1 MNKIL
6 INESKCKEIKK
17 QITLIL
23 RRLKEIQESLL
34 NRKSCLSSNLSKIIS
49 DLTSALEDDLYPY
62 KSVTIEHMVRSLSK
76 TPNGILCI
84 KVFNALDKIHNK
96 TPLESIM
103 RGLMAPT
110 QKWEVE
116 ETALENATKESKDFI
131 KDIEFLLA
139 LTRKGR
145 IGKSLLRKHIGFSV
159 IKDNLA
165 EFEAA
170 KERVDQVQKE
180 EKLNQR

>member
-17 QITLIL
+17 QMTMIL

-49 DLTSALEDDLYPY
+49 DLTKALEDDLYPY
-62 KSVTIEHMVRSLSK
+62 KSVTIEHRVRSLTK

-103 RGLMAPT
+103 RGLMAPK
-110 QKWEVE
+110 QRWEVE
-116 ETALENATKESKDFI
+116 ETARENATKESKVFV
-131 KDIEFLLA
+131 KDMEFLLA

-145 IGKSLLRKHIGFSV
+145 IGKSLVRKHIGFLV
-159 IKDNLA
+159 IKENLA
-165 EFEAA
+165 EFEADE
-170 KERVDQVQKE
+170 ERVDQVQGE
-180 EKLNQR
+180 ETFKQR

>member
-1 MNKIL
+1 MTKIL
-6 INESKCKEIKK
+6 INESKYKEIKK
-17 QITLIL
+17 QIMLIL

-34 NRKSCLSSNLSKIIS
+34 NRESCLSSNLLKIIS

-76 TPNGILCI
+76 TPRGILCI

-103 RGLMAPT
+103 RGLMAPK
-110 QKWEVE
+110 QRREVE
-116 ETALENATKESKDFI
+116 ETALENATEESKHFV

-145 IGKSLLRKHIGFSV
+145 IGKSVLRKQIGFSV
-159 IKDNLA
+159 IKENLT

-170 KERVDQVQKE
+170 KERVDQVQEE
-180 EKLNQR
+180 EKFKQR

>member
-1 MNKIL
+1 M
-6 INESKCKEIKK
+6 
-17 QITLIL
+17 
-23 RRLKEIQESLL
+23 
-34 NRKSCLSSNLSKIIS
+34 SKIIS

-103 RGLMAPT
+103 RGLMAPK
-110 QKWEVE
+110 QRWKVE
-116 ETALENATKESKDFI
+116 ETALENATKESKDFV
-131 KDIEFLLA
+131 KDIEFLIA
-139 LTRKGR
+139 LTIKGR
-145 IGKSLLRKHIGFSV
+145 IGKSLVGKHIGFSV
-159 IKDNLA
+159 IKENLD

-170 KERVDQVQKE
+170 KDRVDQVQE
-180 EKLNQR
+180 EERFNQR